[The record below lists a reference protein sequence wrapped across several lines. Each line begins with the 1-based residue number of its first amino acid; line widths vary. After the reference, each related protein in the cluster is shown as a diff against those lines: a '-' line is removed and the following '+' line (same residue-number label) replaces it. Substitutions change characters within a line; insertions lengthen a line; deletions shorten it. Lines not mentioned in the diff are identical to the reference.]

1 MADKFT
7 LNNFHP
13 QAYLLFLDFTRENS
27 LKKSA
32 MNAKPNEPAVHKLIG
47 NYRPQ
52 SVMSKVYNGK
62 DTTGKKLI
70 KEHFFNLETHKISA
84 LIPEIRFYKTEGEAY
99 LPFYF
104 PISTIADEAAVT
116 SGFSRTKGS
125 GIKSFTVKY
134 EGTDPFQA
142 PRYLRADLTLYVD
155 NLANLFDVVPGFA
168 PLADL
173 FTISIARGAQ
183 KKEINGATV
192 TSGDL
197 ARPIEVAATL
207 GYTIPSGRTGIFT
220 QEEIREIQT
229 SNLSLRMNVFHH
241 DISVNQDGSAEIA
254 IQYTARIDNTARNKI
269 FSTTDNPVDILR
281 RANIRQLFAQEEKD
295 IESTDKK
302 KEDKIL
308 SSTRK
313 NQIDKSI
320 EIRKV
325 LEILERTNRI
335 HSVDTDESS
344 FLIYTDM
351 GVPNL
356 LRAAAQLESE
366 NEIPIDDFGPDETE
380 ESKLL
385 TEKAKSLN
393 NIISELD
400 KSKRRVHY
408 ITFGDLLEAFFF
420 KTLLGLIDALNIL
433 DLSAE
438 VSVLAD
444 VLEKSKFERE
454 AIAANLGIPERELT
468 YLVALS
474 QKSQSEKD
482 NIRKTLLDATKKLS
496 TFRVL
501 LADVEYKHFTEF
513 EDEESVKR
521 INIADIPIAL
531 ETYQE
536 FMFDT
541 IVNSYRNTYTIPQFL
556 NDCVSSLLPKVFG
569 KNWSNAGIASK
580 VISAPPK
587 FTSVTYTG
595 PELRDSLA
603 SRKELEPGDIPSAQK
618 DFRAKNIKD
627 EADYFVIFQSLDREL
642 AGDRSGN
649 VNEDSRDGIYHFLLG
664 KNRGLIKEISFSRF
678 NVDGAQEQLMT
689 NQVGLYDEL
698 KLPYTAQVSMVG
710 NNLFIPGSQVF
721 VNPGNIGFGSAT
733 DVNSPAFKI
742 GLGGYYT
749 VIDVQTTFDGQK
761 LTTDLGLSFGAH
773 AKDTDGLSGITRDV
787 RVLGDIQKSNTSN
800 DAEPQEIPEFN
811 SSLIEVPQS
820 HYLTQLRNLKYP
832 ENGQPVVDDVL
843 ARDIA
848 NDFVLNKESNVV
860 AIPGV
865 LGKGINPRSG
875 AVRYNLQ
882 RGEVIEI
889 DDTRPSSRAVS
900 LIASRRAQSGE

>member
-1 MADKFT
+1 MAEKFT

-13 QAYLLFLDFTRENS
+13 QAYLLFLDFYRNGE

-32 MNAKPNEPAVHKLIG
+32 MNAKPNEPAVHKLVG

-52 SVMSKVYNGK
+52 SVMSKIYNGK

-70 KEHFFNLETHKISA
+70 KEHFFNLETYKISA
-84 LIPEIRFYKTEGEAY
+84 LVPEIRFYKTDGETY

-104 PISTIADEAAVT
+104 PISTIADEAAVA

-125 GIKSFTVKY
+125 GIKNFTVKY

-142 PRYLRADLTLYVD
+142 PKYLRADLTLYVD
-155 NLANLFDVVPGFA
+155 NLANLFDTVPGFA

-173 FTISIARGAQ
+173 FTISIAKSAQ
-183 KKEINGATV
+183 KKEVNGATV

-197 ARPIEVAATL
+197 VRPIEVAATL
-207 GYTIPSGRTGIFT
+207 GYAIPSGKTGLFT

-229 SNLSLRMNVFHH
+229 SNLSLRMNVFYHN
-241 DISVNQDGSAEIA
+241 INVNQDGSAEIA
-254 IQYTARIDNTARNKI
+254 VQYTARIDNTARDKI
-269 FSTTDNPVDILR
+269 FSSTDNPVDILR

-295 IESTDKK
+295 IDSTDKK
-302 KEDKIL
+302 KEDKVL

-344 FLIYTDM
+344 FLIYTDI
-351 GVPNL
+351 GIPNL
-356 LRAAAQLESE
+356 LRMAGQVESV
-366 NEIPIDDFGPDETE
+366 NPDDAFAPNVTE
-380 ESKLL
+380 EDKLL
-385 TEKAKSLN
+385 TEKAKTIN

-400 KSKRRVHY
+400 KSKRKIHY

-420 KTLLGLIDALNIL
+420 KTLLGLVDATNIL
-433 DLSAE
+433 DKSKGVN
-438 VSVLAD
+438 VSIS
-444 VLEKSKFERE
+444 EKSEQERKS
-454 AIAANLGIPERELT
+454 IAASLGIPERELS
-468 YLVALS
+468 YLVALAS
-474 QKSQSEKD
+474 KSDSEKE
-482 NIRKTLLDATKKLS
+482 NIGKTLLGAIKKLS
-496 TFRVL
+496 TFRIL

-513 EDEESVKR
+513 EDEESIKR

-536 FMFDT
+536 FMFDKV
-541 IVNSYRNTYTIPQFL
+541 VNSYRNTYTIPQFL
-556 NDCVSSLLPKVFG
+556 NDCVSSLLPRVFG
-569 KNWSNAGIASK
+569 QNWSNAGIASK
-580 VISAPPK
+580 IISAPPK
-587 FTSVTYTG
+587 FASVTYTG
-595 PELRDSLA
+595 PELKDSLA
-603 SRKELEPGDIPSAQK
+603 SRKELEPSDIPAAQK

-627 EADYFVIFQSLDREL
+627 EADYFVIYQSLDREL
-642 AGDRSGN
+642 AGDRAGKLD
-649 VNEDSRDGIYHFLLG
+649 EDSRDGIYHFLLG
-664 KNRGLIKEISFSRF
+664 KNRGLVKEITFSRF
-678 NVDGAQEQLMT
+678 EVDGAQEQLMT

-698 KLPYTAQVSMVG
+698 KLPYNASISMIG

-721 VNPGNIGFGSAT
+721 INPGNIGFGSST
-733 DVNSPAFKI
+733 DLNSPAFRI

-749 VIDVQTTFDGQK
+749 VLNVQTTFDGEK
-761 LTTDLGLSFGAH
+761 LTTDLGLSFGSH
-773 AKDTDGLSGITRDV
+773 AKDTEGLSGVARDV
-787 RVLGDIQKSNTSN
+787 KTLGQIEKSNISN

-832 ENGQPVVDDVL
+832 ESGQPVMDDVL
-843 ARDIA
+843 ARDIS
-848 NDFVLNKESNVV
+848 NDYVLNRESNLV

-900 LIASRRAQSGE
+900 LVATRRVQNGG